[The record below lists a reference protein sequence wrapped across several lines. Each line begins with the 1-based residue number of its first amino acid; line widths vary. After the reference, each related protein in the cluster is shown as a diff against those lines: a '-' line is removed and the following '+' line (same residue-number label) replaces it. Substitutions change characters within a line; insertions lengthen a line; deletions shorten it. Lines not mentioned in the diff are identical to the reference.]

1 MNSYD
6 EIMNLKQDSFNVKS
20 IRTRAGLTQQEVA
33 ALAGIDPAN
42 VIQAEFDIKQMS
54 NDEWQKLLQICHD
67 RIDLFVKDNK

>member
-42 VIQAEFDIKQMS
+42 VIQAEFDIKQMAH
-54 NDEWQKLLQICHD
+54 DEWQKLLHVTYHFQKC
-67 RIDLFVKDNK
+67 LGMQQN